1 MIESEEF
8 EWCLSRPGEVLRSNV
23 VYHDETLKKY
33 FVFNSILKDTIT
45 TYNFNSDKEMGRT
58 TSGWRSTRHH
68 TIIKEFEKHL
78 GVEPFEVGGWAKLKS
93 DKVFRFGNASAD
105 VLDIT
110 RLKQVYP
117 LPSKQEKRV
126 GNFKIKFR

>member
-23 VYHDETLKKY
+23 VYYDETLKKY
-33 FVFNSILKDTIT
+33 FVFNNIQKDMIT

-58 TSGWRSTRHH
+58 TSGWSSKRHH
-68 TIIKEFEKHL
+68 AIVEEFANHL
-78 GVEPFEVGGWAKLKS
+78 GVEPFEVHGWAKLRS
-93 DKVFRFGNASAD
+93 DKVFRFGSDSAD

-117 LPSKQEKRV
+117 LSNKQEKRV
-126 GNFKIKFR
+126 GNFKIRFR